1 MSHAVA
7 KKNLLDAGVQAE
19 IETRLAALSAV
30 TPAKWGR
37 MSAAQML
44 AHCAEVQDVANG
56 KDLSH
61 TPFVI
66 RLFAS
71 FIRRAVTSLKP
82 YPTGVRTHPQYVVDE
97 DVDFDAARERLL
109 ASIHAMH
116 EKLDGVNFVQ
126 HPLFGRMTRE
136 DAGWAMYKHLDHHLR
151 QFGV

>member
-1 MSHAVA
+1 M
-7 KKNLLDAGVQAE
+7 DADVLAE
-19 IETRLAALSAV
+19 IQTRISALSAM
-30 TPAKWGR
+30 TPAKWGK

-61 TPFVI
+61 TPFAI

-71 FIRRAVTSLKP
+71 FIKRAVTSVKP
-82 YPTGVRTHPQYVVDE
+82 YPRDVRTHPQYVVDR
-97 DVDFDAARERLL
+97 DVDFEEARERLL
-109 ASIHAMH
+109 AAIRAMH
-116 EKLDGVNFVQ
+116 EKLAGVKAIQ

-136 DAGWAMYKHLDHHLR
+136 EAGWAMYKHLDHHLR

>member
-1 MSHAVA
+1 M
-7 KKNLLDAGVQAE
+7 KNLLDRDVQEE

-37 MSAAQML
+37 MSVAQML

-71 FIRRAVTSLKP
+71 FIKRAVTSMKP
-82 YPTGVRTHPQYVVDE
+82 YPTGVRTHPQYVVDQ
-97 DVDFDAARERLL
+97 DVDFDDARARLL
-109 ASIHAMH
+109 SAIRAMTG
-116 EKLDGVNFVQ
+116 KLDKTTEIH

-136 DAGWAMYKHLDHHLR
+136 EAGWAMYKHLDHHLR